1 MGSARAAT
9 SSSRTA
15 PARSSPS
22 RPPRRASTATPS
34 RTPASSIYESGRAS
48 ALHAK
53 AQGTSHR
60 CNFVATDI
68 FTGKKLEDI
77 VPSTHGTTVP
87 NVFRSVYTLLDITD
101 EDYLSLMDEGGET
114 REDLKMPERPDE
126 LVKSIREGFDA
137 GDSLILAVVKAM
149 GEEHIM
155 ACKKD
160 TS

>member
-1 MGSARAAT
+1 MT
-9 SSSRTA
+9 
-15 PARSSPS
+15 
-22 RPPRRASTATPS
+22 
-34 RTPASSIYESGRAS
+34 
-48 ALHAK
+48 AK

-60 CNFVATDI
+60 CNSVATDI

-87 NVFRSVYTLLDITD
+87 NVFRSEYTLLDITD

-114 REDLKMPERPDE
+114 REDLKMPERLEE
-126 LVKSIREGFDA
+126 LVKSIRERFDA

-149 GEEHIM
+149 GEEHVM

>member
-1 MGSARAAT
+1 MGDADETFENADAGASEVIPMEAGQIRKGGYIVIKNRPCKVVSVST
-9 SSSRTA
+9 SKTGK
-15 PARSSPS
+15 
-22 RPPRRASTATPS
+22 
-34 RTPASSIYESGRAS
+34 YG
-48 ALHAK
+48 HAK
-53 AQGTSHR
+53 

-87 NVFRSVYTLLDITD
+87 NVFRSEYTLLDITD

-114 REDLKMPERPDE
+114 REDLKMPERPEE

-149 GEEHIM
+149 GEEHVM

>member
-1 MGSARAAT
+1 MR
-9 SSSRTA
+9 
-15 PARSSPS
+15 
-22 RPPRRASTATPS
+22 
-34 RTPASSIYESGRAS
+34 
-48 ALHAK
+48 AK

-87 NVFRSVYTLLDITD
+87 NVFRSEYTLLDITD

-114 REDLKMPERPDE
+114 REDLKMPERPEE

-149 GEEHIM
+149 GEEHVM